1 MLTPARFSIQET
13 HRPPL
18 RIKITIS
25 LPGKTRI
32 CHPRHFK
39 VNVPP
44 ERNDDRSIDNGFALQ
59 FCLGISRV
67 QEHKTAANRKSIRS
81 VYSSVELVHTT
92 DHGTKQENLQMR
104 RLSPQRLFV
113 SVLSFDIVD
122 RCDVFENGID
132 KQENR
137 DERSANL
144 QSRKPHSKHW
154 GRIAADNRQQKRNGN
169 VRE

>member
-1 MLTPARFSIQET
+1 M
-13 HRPPL
+13 PPL

-25 LPGKTRI
+25 LSGKTRI

-44 ERNDDRSIDNGFALQ
+44 ERNDDRSIDKGFALQ

-67 QEHKTAANRKSIRS
+67 QEHKTAAKRKSIRS
-81 VYSSVELVHTT
+81 VYSTVELVHTT

-104 RLSPQRLFV
+104 RLSPQRFFV
-113 SVLSFDIVD
+113 SVLSLDIVD

-132 KQENR
+132 KQENT
-137 DERSANL
+137 DERTENFEVG
-144 QSRKPHSKHW
+144 KPC
-154 GRIAADNRQQKRNGN
+154 GARIPAGTERTQMRN
-169 VRE
+169 